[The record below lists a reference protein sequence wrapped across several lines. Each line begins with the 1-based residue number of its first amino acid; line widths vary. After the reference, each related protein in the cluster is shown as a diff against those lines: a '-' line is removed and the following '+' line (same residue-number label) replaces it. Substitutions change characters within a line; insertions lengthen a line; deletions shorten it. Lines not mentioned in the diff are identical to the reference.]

1 MFSGNLE
8 KKELNRLELEFLS
21 AIDWNI
27 YVSPDDYE
35 LTTQKLE
42 WAVAT
47 KEVENRPGGKDVQKM
62 IFHRLTQ
69 NITTY
74 FSWIY
79 LKRKCFAPVLFKN
92 PGFKSMPCK
101 VNFFTLLVYIFEFF
115 IRN

>member
-1 MFSGNLE
+1 MYNIYVLFSGNLE

-47 KEVENRPGGKDVQKM
+47 KEVENRPGGK
-62 IFHRLTQ
+62 
-69 NITTY
+69 
-74 FSWIY
+74 
-79 LKRKCFAPVLFKN
+79 
-92 PGFKSMPCK
+92 
-101 VNFFTLLVYIFEFF
+101 E
-115 IRN
+115 